1 MSAVFD
7 NVAFDAFNAAD
18 AAFFGTAS
26 CTVTATSGAV
36 YSVNGYV
43 ERGKGPRALPTG
55 QVIDADITITLIQS
69 TTTPMP
75 DPKRGWRVVL
85 NGSTYSLDAL
95 LESDASTW
103 TYSVIA
109 L

>member
-1 MSAVFD
+1 MSDVFD
-7 NVAFDAFNAAD
+7 NVAFYAFNAAD

-75 DPKRGWRVVL
+75 DPKRGWRVVV

>member
-69 TTTPMP
+69 TTTAMP
-75 DPKRGWRVVL
+75 EPKRGWRVVV

-109 L
+109 I

>member
-1 MSAVFD
+1 VSAVID
-7 NVAFDAFNAAD
+7 NTIFGLLSSAD
-18 AAFFGTAS
+18 AAFFGAYA
-26 CTVTATSGAV
+26 CTVTAADGAV
-36 YSVNGYV
+36 YGVNGYI
-43 ERGKGPRALPTG
+43 ERGKGPRPLPSG
-55 QVIDADITITLIQS
+55 QIIDADITLTLIQS